1 LSRISPRDGP
11 VAIKS
16 SNGVIVNGSSRRRF
30 RAARNGGEIV
40 SVR

>member
-1 LSRISPRDGP
+1 LPRISPGDSQ

-16 SNGVIVNGSSRRRF
+16 SKGVIVNGSGWWRF